1 MKQRYSDPFT
11 LDRVVRLVISI
22 LATCGILVLLYIL
35 RNVLLPFI
43 IAWLFAYMLNPVVR
57 FFKRKLRVANSVAVI
72 MTLLS
77 VLGILVLL
85 GFIFIPIIETEIW
98 HVNSLISNYDFTFT
112 GGEGQK
118 VPVQLV
124 DLINRY
130 IDFKAIKDSFSRD
143 NLIDTIE
150 YVSPALQQ
158 LLSNTISILL
168 GFTVIFIIILYLI
181 FIMLDYDKI
190 NDLWRFLIPPK
201 YRPVVLRIA
210 ADVERNMNTYFRH
223 QAFICLILGVL
234 YAVGFQII
242 GLPLAIIFGFC
253 VGLIH
258 MIPYLQVI
266 TFPPAILLC
275 WLGAS
280 QTGGSFWTMIGLV
293 ALVYIVVQCMM
304 DLFLVPKIMGKAM
317 GLNPAIILLS
327 LSIWGYLLGIVGM
340 IIAIPLTTLLLSYYK
355 EFITSA
361 EKLQIELKE
370 NDTPSD

>member
-1 MKQRYSDPFT
+1 MKQRYDEPFT
-11 LDRVVRLVISI
+11 FDRVVRLIISV
-22 LATCGILVLLYIL
+22 LAIGSVLVLLYIL
-35 RNVLLPFI
+35 RNVLLPFL

-57 FFKRKLRVANSVAVI
+57 FFKKKLKVAHSVAVI

-77 VLGILVLL
+77 VLGVIALL
-85 GFIFIPIIETEIW
+85 GVIFVPIIETEIW
-98 HVNSLISNYDFTFT
+98 HVNALISNYDFSSRN
-112 GGEGQK
+112 GDQE
-118 VPVQLV
+118 VPVELI

-130 IDFKAIKDSFSRD
+130 IDFKAIKNSFSRD

-158 LLSNTISILL
+158 LFSNTISVLVGI
-168 GFTVIFIIILYLI
+168 TVVFIVILYLI

-201 YRPVVLRIA
+201 YRPVVLKIA
-210 ADVERNMNTYFRH
+210 DDVERNMNTYFRH
-223 QAFICLILGVL
+223 QALICLILGAL
-234 YAVGFQII
+234 YAIGFQII
-242 GLPLAIIFGFC
+242 GLPLAILFGFF
-253 VGLIH
+253 VGLVH

-275 WLGAS
+275 WLRAS
-280 QTGGSFWTMIGLV
+280 QTGDSFWTMIGLV
-293 ALVYIVVQCMM
+293 ALIYIIVQCIM

-327 LSIWGYLLGIVGM
+327 LSIWGYLLGVVGM

-361 EKLQIELKE
+361 EKLQIEVK
-370 NDTPSD
+370 DTGVRSD

>member
-1 MKQRYSDPFT
+1 MKHRYDEPFT
-11 LDRVVRLVISI
+11 FDRVVRLVISV
-22 LATCGILVLLYIL
+22 LAIGAVLVLLYIL
-35 RNVLLPFI
+35 RNVLLPFL

-57 FFKRKLRVANSVAVI
+57 FFKKKLRVAHSVAVI

-77 VLGILVLL
+77 VLGVIALL
-85 GFIFIPIIETEIW
+85 GVIFVPIIETEIW
-98 HVNSLISNYDFTFT
+98 HVNTLISNYDFSSQ
-112 GGEGQK
+112 GDDQG
-118 VPVQLV
+118 VPVELI

-143 NLIDTIE
+143 NLLDTIE
-150 YVSPALQQ
+150 YVSPALQE
-158 LLSNTISILL
+158 LFSNTISILV
-168 GFTVIFIIILYLI
+168 GITVVFIVILYLI

-201 YRPVVLRIA
+201 YRPVVLKIA
-210 ADVERNMNTYFRH
+210 DDVERNMNTYFRH
-223 QAFICLILGVL
+223 QALICLILGVL
-234 YAVGFQII
+234 YGIGFQII
-242 GLPLAIIFGFC
+242 GLPLAILFGFF
-253 VGLIH
+253 VGLVH

-275 WLGAS
+275 WLRAS
-280 QTGGSFWTMIGLV
+280 QTGDSFWTMIGLV
-293 ALVYIVVQCMM
+293 ALIYIVVQCIM

-327 LSIWGYLLGIVGM
+327 LSIWGYLLGVVGM

-361 EKLQIELKE
+361 EKLQIEVKE
-370 NDTPSD
+370 TSVPSD